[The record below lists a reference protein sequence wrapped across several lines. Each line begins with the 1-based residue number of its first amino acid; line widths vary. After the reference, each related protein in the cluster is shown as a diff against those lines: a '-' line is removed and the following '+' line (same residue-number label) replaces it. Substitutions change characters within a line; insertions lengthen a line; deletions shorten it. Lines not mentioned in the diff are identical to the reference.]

1 MPLKRQVGADME
13 ERRCVYDEKLMIEAY
28 QFVGVMQKFPNHF
41 HEHFVIG
48 FIENGT
54 RKLSCLNKEY
64 VIHTGDL
71 MLFNPRDNHT
81 CEQIDNS
88 LLDYRCLNIPENIMQ
103 NTILEITG
111 KKDFARFKKQ
121 VIAGAEQTQM
131 LRELHEMIMQGS
143 QEFQKEELFLFFMEQ
158 LILIYAE
165 LNPAEEEDN
174 MKLEKVCRFV
184 EESYEKAITLD
195 ELSKIAQ
202 MNKYVLLR
210 TFTREKGITP
220 YQYLLTTRINKART
234 LLEKGIEPIDVAIH
248 TGFSDQSHFTNVFKK
263 LIGVTPGQY
272 KSIRDKG

>member
-1 MPLKRQVGADME
+1 ME

-48 FIENGT
+48 FIENGR

-64 VIHTGDL
+64 VVYPGDL

-88 LLDYRCLNIPENIMQ
+88 PLDYRCLNIPETVMQ
-103 NTILEITG
+103 NTIMEIAG
-111 KKDFARFKKQ
+111 KKDLPRFKKQ
-121 VIAGAEQTQM
+121 VIAGAEQIQM

-143 QEFQKEELFLFFMEQ
+143 REFQKEELYLFLMEQ
-158 LILIYAE
+158 LINTYAE
-165 LNPAEEEDN
+165 SNPAEEEDN
-174 MKLEKVCRFV
+174 IKLEKVCRFV
-184 EESYEKAITLD
+184 EESYAKAITLD

-210 TFTREKGITP
+210 TFTKEKGITP
-220 YQYLLTTRINKART
+220 YQYLLTTRINKARA
-234 LLEKGIEPIDVAIH
+234 LLENGIEPIDVAIH

-272 KSIRDKG
+272 KSIRGKG

>member
-1 MPLKRQVGADME
+1 ME

-28 QFVGVMQKFPNHF
+28 QFAGVMQKFPNHF

-48 FIENGT
+48 FIESGK
-54 RKLSCLNKEY
+54 RRLSCLNKEY
-64 VIHTGDL
+64 VIHPGDL

-88 LLDYRCLNIPENIMQ
+88 SLDYRCLNVTETVMQ

-111 KKDFARFKKQ
+111 KKYFPRFKEQ
-121 VIAGAEQTQM
+121 VIAGAEQVQM

-143 QEFQKEELFLFFMEQ
+143 QEFQKEELYLFLMEQ
-158 LILIYAE
+158 LIAIYAE
-165 LNPAEEEDN
+165 SSLAEEEYN
-174 MKLEKVCRFV
+174 SEIEKICKFM
-184 EESYEKAITLD
+184 EESYAEAITLD
-195 ELSKIAQ
+195 ELSKIVH

-210 TFTREKGITP
+210 TFTKEKGITP
-220 YQYLLTTRINKART
+220 YQYLLTTRINRARI
-234 LLEKGIEPIDVAIH
+234 LLEKGTEPVDAAMD

-272 KSIRDKG
+272 KSIRGKG